1 MTEKAKAPFETV
13 RPGCARFQ
21 PSLEKLLHRWAQGC
35 DENPHSGAR
44 HILQASGYTFRS
56 VGGVN
61 YAVGLACPA
70 CEAAQVAER
79 GEAVTPSCF
88 LVLGS
93 YRPKGSTP
101 TSVKCAACGQV
112 SKPSNLAETLY
123 DSKPKR
129 LAFLQK
135 HCAGARPQ
143 EQRWVA
149 ARHDGKVV
157 LADSAEA
164 AMDEVADQFP
174 KEAELCLCFG
184 IEQPNVAE
192 LELPYVTVPLSE
204 RGEVKVLVWHGER
217 VTPNE
222 QARHA
227 E

>member
-129 LAFLQK
+129 LAFLQSTARARGRK
-135 HCAGARPQ
+135 NSGGWLRGMTARWCWPTARKRRWTKWPTSFRRKRSYACA
-143 EQRWVA
+143 
-149 ARHDGKVV
+149 
-157 LADSAEA
+157 SALNSRTW
-164 AMDEVADQFP
+164 P
-174 KEAELCLCFG
+174 SSSCPTSRC
-184 IEQPNVAE
+184 
-192 LELPYVTVPLSE
+192 
-204 RGEVKVLVWHGER
+204 R
-217 VTPNE
+217 
-222 QARHA
+222 
-227 E
+227 